1 MEFTK
6 LINDSSINQP
16 NARAEDGMQQPG
28 RWNSLCEGV
37 IIPLGSLFAVFLVMM
52 GVMLIAD

>member
-1 MEFTK
+1 MELPKST
-6 LINDSSINQP
+6 NDDSINQP
-16 NARAEDGMQQPG
+16 NVRAEDGMQQPG